1 MGEEFRME
9 KLTTFGK
16 EIRSLTEQIKN
27 KYHPDKI
34 ILFGSVAK
42 GKPNKNS
49 DIDML
54 IIKKTKRRFID
65 RISDVLLCCRYSL
78 PFEPLVYTPQEIKK
92 SLEMGDF
99 FIMEILKKGKVLYG

>member
-1 MGEEFRME
+1 MKKIRGFAEEIG
-9 KLTTFGK
+9 L
-16 EIRSLTEQIKN
+16 LTEQIKN

-34 ILFGSVAK
+34 ILFGSLVR

-65 RISDVLLCCRYSL
+65 RISDVLLCCRYNL

-92 SLEMGDF
+92 SLKMGDF
-99 FIMEILKKGKVLYG
+99 FIAEILKKGKVLYG